1 MNTLAHLLS
10 VCALSV
16 SAWTVMSAVSN
27 AQDTPLPTTPTKP
40 TNTNTTP
47 LPVTPTKP
55 TNTNTTPLPAT
66 PTKPTNTNT
75 APLPATPTKP
85 TNTNTTSP
93 QQQNTNSTNVQQI
106 CSYNTVE
113 GLLPPASNQQKNS
126 PLSYLAQQGFVQ
138 NAEGAWV
145 CYAND
150 KQKPGRYYTL
160 FKVQQINGAL
170 VATSFLDQGTP
181 IQEQGERT
189 VDLFMKLIQNH
200 TKANTQNQQ
209 SIQRYLSSFVSLV
222 EQGKVQPSRRGYL
235 FDQPSRGLVLY
246 HPVTGGDLQG
256 TGITIN
262 INAPQNLVASPTS

>member
-16 SAWTVMSAVSN
+16 SAMTAMSAVST
-27 AQDTPLPTTPTKP
+27 AQTTPTPSTQTRPINTNSTPIPSTQTQPINTNSTPIPATETQP
-40 TNTNTTP
+40 TNTNTTNP
-47 LPVTPTKP
+47 RSQTTN
-55 TNTNTTPLPAT
+55 NTNT
-66 PTKPTNTNT
+66 
-75 APLPATPTKP
+75 
-85 TNTNTTSP
+85 
-93 QQQNTNSTNVQQI
+93 QQI

-113 GLLPPASNQQKNS
+113 GLLPPPSNQQKNS

-150 KQKPGRYYTL
+150 EQKPGRYYTL

-170 VATSFLDQGTP
+170 IATSFLDQGTP
-181 IQEQGERT
+181 LQEQGDRT
-189 VDLFMKLIQNH
+189 VELFMKLIQNH
-200 TKANTQNQQ
+200 TKANTQNQA
-209 SIQRYLSSFVSLV
+209 SIQRYLSAFVSLV

-246 HPVTGGDLQG
+246 HPVAGGDLQG

-262 INAPQNLVASPTS
+262 INAPQNLVASPAS

>member
-10 VCALSV
+10 LCALSV
-16 SAWTVMSAVSN
+16 SALTAMSAVSI
-27 AQDTPLPTTPTKP
+27 AQTAPTPSTETQPTNTNTTPTPNTQTKP

-47 LPVTPTKP
+47 IPSTETQPTNTNTTPTPNTQIKP
-55 TNTNTTPLPAT
+55 TNTNTTNA
-66 PTKPTNTNT
+66 
-75 APLPATPTKP
+75 
-85 TNTNTTSP
+85 
-93 QQQNTNSTNVQQI
+93 QQI

-113 GLLPPASNQQKNS
+113 GLLPPPSNQQQNS
-126 PLSYLAQQGFVQ
+126 SLSYLAEQGFVQ

-150 KQKPGRYYTL
+150 EQKPGRYYTL

-170 VATSFLDQGTP
+170 IATSFLDQGTP
-181 IQEQGERT
+181 IQEQGDRT
-189 VDLFMKLIQNH
+189 VELFMKLIQNH

-262 INAPQNLVASPTS
+262 INSPQNLVASPAS

>member
-1 MNTLAHLLS
+1 MNTIAHLLS
-10 VCALSV
+10 VCAFSV
-16 SAWTVMSAVSN
+16 SALTAMSAVST
-27 AQDTPLPTTPTKP
+27 AQTTPKP
-40 TNTNTTP
+40 ATQTQPTDTNTTP
-47 LPVTPTKP
+47 KPATQTQPTD
-55 TNTNTTPLPAT
+55 TNTTPKPAT
-66 PTKPTNTNT
+66 QTQPTD
-75 APLPATPTKP
+75 
-85 TNTNTTSP
+85 TNTTKP
-93 QQQNTNSTNVQQI
+93 QQNTNSQLQQI

-113 GLLPPASNQQKNS
+113 GLLPPPSNQQKNS

-150 KQKPGRYYTL
+150 EQKPGRYYTL

-170 VATSFLDQGTP
+170 IATSFLDQGTP
-181 IQEQGERT
+181 IQEQGDRT
-189 VDLFMKLIQNH
+189 VELFMKLIQNH
-200 TKANTQNQQ
+200 TKANTKNQE
-209 SIQRYLSSFVSLV
+209 SIQKYLSAFVSLV

-262 INAPQNLVASPTS
+262 INAPQNLVASPAS